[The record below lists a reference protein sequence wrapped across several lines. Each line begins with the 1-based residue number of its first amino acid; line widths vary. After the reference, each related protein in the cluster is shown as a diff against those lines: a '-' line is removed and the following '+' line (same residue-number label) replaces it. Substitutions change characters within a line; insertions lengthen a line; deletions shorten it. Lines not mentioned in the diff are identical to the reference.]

1 MRYLIAFLLSSTFAM
16 ADTSDFLSL
25 CKSSLPKNLHQKT
38 CVRLNKLLFKGDNKS
53 PSQLIQPDVL
63 GAPKFSIDKK
73 ILFMVF
79 NDPNY
84 FPAVSYCY
92 FVFRGWLN
100 PGQVSPDRLGMDS
113 TGFSILNEDLAGY
126 KLWLSKDNK
135 GKSCQKLIEKE
146 TQIPLT
152 DLSSSIKGYHAIVGL
167 NPFASIRQQGGDYE
181 KVVDDLALTL
191 NHERIHALQV
201 ACEKLDTYGMQEWS
215 KIGGPAQ
222 HKFAAKYPSYN
233 WRDIKVAGREYI
245 AFLYEKNPGKV
256 LKLIKD
262 CPSYQ

>member
-1 MRYLIAFLLSSTFAM
+1 MLRLFFLILFFSPATY
-16 ADTSDFLSL
+16 ADTTDFLNL
-25 CKSSLPKNLHQKT
+25 CKSSLPISKHKVT
-38 CVRLNKLLFKGDNKS
+38 CEKLNQLLFNGDSKS
-53 PSQLIQPDVL
+53 PSQLIKPETL

-100 PGQVSPDRLGMDS
+100 PGQVTPDRLGLES
-113 TGFSILNEDLAGY
+113 TGFSILNEDLEGY
-126 KLWLSKDNK
+126 NLWLNKDKK
-135 GKSCQKLIEKE
+135 GKACQKRIETE
-146 TQIPLT
+146 SGVPLT
-152 DLSSSIKGYHAIVGL
+152 DLASSIKGYKAIVGL
-167 NPFASIRQQGGDYE
+167 NPFASIRQQAGDYE
-181 KVVDDLALTL
+181 RVVDGLALTL

-201 ACEKLDTYGMQEWS
+201 ACSKLDEYGMQEWS

-245 AFLYEKNPGKV
+245 AFLYEKNPKKV
-256 LKLIKD
+256 LKLVKD
-262 CPSYQ
+262 CPY

>member
-1 MRYLIAFLLSSTFAM
+1 M
-16 ADTSDFLSL
+16 ADISDFNSL
-25 CKSSLPKNLHQKT
+25 CKSSLRPDLHNKT
-38 CVRLNKLLFKGDNKS
+38 CDRLSDLLFKGDKKS
-53 PSQLIQPDVL
+53 PSALITPKAL
-63 GAPKFSIDKK
+63 GAPSFSIDKK

-100 PGQVSPDRLGMDS
+100 PGQVTPDKLGMES
-113 TGFSILNEDLAGY
+113 TGFSILNEDLEGY
-126 KLWLSKDNK
+126 KLWLDKDKK
-135 GKSCQKLIEKE
+135 GKACQSRIEKE
-146 TQIPLT
+146 SGVPLT
-152 DLSSSIKGYHAIVGL
+152 DLVSSMKGYHAIVGL

-245 AFLYEKNPGKV
+245 AFLYERNPNKV
-256 LKLIKD
+256 IQLAKD
-262 CPSYQ
+262 CPY

>member
-1 MRYLIAFLLSSTFAM
+1 MRILLLILFLSPYPLK
-16 ADTSDFLSL
+16 ADISDFHSL
-25 CKSSLPKNLHQKT
+25 CKSSLSPALHQKT
-38 CVRLNKLLFKGDNKS
+38 CDRLSTLLFKGDKKS
-53 PSQLIQPDVL
+53 PSALISPKTL
-63 GAPKFSIDKK
+63 GAPTFSIDKK

-100 PGQVSPDRLGMDS
+100 PGQVTPDRLAMQS
-113 TGFSILNEDLAGY
+113 TGFSILNEDLEGY
-126 KLWLSKDNK
+126 RLWLNKDKK
-135 GKSCQKLIEKE
+135 GKACQSRIEKE
-146 TQIPLT
+146 TQVPLT
-152 DLSSSIKGYHAIVGL
+152 DLASSIKGYHAIVGL
-167 NPFASIRQQGGDYE
+167 NPFASIRQQDGDYE
-181 KVVDDLALTL
+181 KVVNDLALTL

-222 HKFAAKYPSYN
+222 HKFAARYPSYN

-245 AFLYEKNPGKV
+245 AFLYEKNPKKV
-256 LKLIKD
+256 LELAKN
-262 CPSYQ
+262 CPY

>member
-1 MRYLIAFLLSSTFAM
+1 MRYLFLILLFISTVQ
-16 ADTSDFLSL
+16 ADTSDFYNL
-25 CKSSLPKNLHQKT
+25 CKSSLPTNKHVKT
-38 CVRLNKLLFKGDNKS
+38 CSKLNQLLFKGDNKS
-53 PSQLIQPDVL
+53 PSQIITPATLN
-63 GAPKFSIDKK
+63 APKFDIDKK

-100 PGQVSPDRLGMDS
+100 PGQVSPDRLGMES

-126 KLWLSKDNK
+126 KLWLEKDKK
-135 GKSCQKLIEKE
+135 GISCQKLIEKQ
-146 TQIPLT
+146 TQVPLT
-152 DLSSSIKGYHAIVGL
+152 DLVASMKGYHAIVGL

-245 AFLYEKNPGKV
+245 AFLYEKNPKKV
-256 LKLIKD
+256 LKLAKD
-262 CPSYQ
+262 CPY